1 MLYYIARCLICR
13 ITRIADKI
21 SFKREINGFGR
32 KVNIDSPLRIVI
44 WVFQGYSNNSEF
56 FKGSRKP
63 VSNPKSIEGKQR
75 TRNRWRKKQNF
86 SQTKEP
92 KNTKKDKPENKECRW
107 GETFSK
113 AALNLKGRRLPTL
126 PLYAVP
132 SARTGLTSLFGMGRG
147 GTPTL

>member
-32 KVNIDSPLRIVI
+32 RVNIDSPLRIVI

-75 TRNRWRKKQNF
+75 TRNRWRKKTEFFTNGWAQ
-86 SQTKEP
+86 EY
-92 KNTKKDKPENKECRW
+92 KKDKPENKECRW